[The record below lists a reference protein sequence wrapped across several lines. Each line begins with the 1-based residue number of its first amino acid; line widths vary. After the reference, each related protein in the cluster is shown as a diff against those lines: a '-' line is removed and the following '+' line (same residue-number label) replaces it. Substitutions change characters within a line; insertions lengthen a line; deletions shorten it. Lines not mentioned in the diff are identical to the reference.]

1 MNSISNINQINLE
14 YLIKVKLIVKWKE
27 KIKYVEYYVLDR
39 IRYFIIFNMQSR
51 QYINLKIISNA

>member
-14 YLIKVKLIVKWKE
+14 YLIKEKLIVKWKE
-27 KIKYVEYYVLDR
+27 KIKYVEYYVLDK
-39 IRYFIIFNMQSR
+39 IRYFLIFDMQSR